1 MSDTIRPEANDA
13 MAQIARLREQVEAL
27 VREKAMPAMES
38 MSACAGATAHEAAEW
53 SRQRA
58 DTMRETVRGQPLAAI
73 LIAAAVGF
81 VLGRLAR

>member
-1 MSDTIRPEANDA
+1 MSDTIRPEANDTL
-13 MAQIARLREQVEAL
+13 AQIARLRDQVETL
-27 VREKAMPAMES
+27 VREKAMPAMER
-38 MSACAGATAHEAAEW
+38 MSDCAGVTAHEAAEW

-58 DTMRETVRGQPLAAI
+58 DTVRETVRGQPLVAV